1 MQGAHPFFTYTTEIL
16 AWRLGRTPD
25 ATSVGEL
32 AVPAKA
38 DPGRARAK
46 AARIVRAARDARD
59 IVLLGLGRGETAA
72 ALAEVLPPDKFLT
85 VLSADPA
92 AAAGLRAADR
102 LGWFAVD
109 GRARLVADSSRQALL
124 CLPLL
129 AGWDARDALV
139 VVNPEPCP
147 PVEREAL
154 AWVRRMLAGCAP
166 LPAPGSSAK
175 APSGS
180 QADAP
185 TDDGPGPAPGSLL
198 DAGPDVSAAAP
209 APTVTLAV
217 LVRPGE
223 PGLAAFFAACA
234 GLADAAVLCWD
245 AADIPEAA
253 ALAAAL
259 DMPVRHLARPLR
271 NDFAAQR
278 NALLAAC
285 PPGWVLTLDPDE
297 RPGPG
302 FRQAIARLTRTPG
315 LGAAYFPRLTL
326 YPDAGH
332 VKIGH
337 GLWPDLQLRLF
348 RKAGPDHPRYVRP
361 VHERL
366 DGLCGRAAL
375 ALDAPL
381 VHHNRLLADDGTVTA
396 KLAAYDAA
404 GGAPRHHL
412 SPDYPT
418 LPLAFFTALI
428 GKPVPGRVLLLPELW

>member
-1 MQGAHPFFTYTTEIL
+1 VQGAHPFFTYTTEIL
-16 AWRLGRTPD
+16 AWRLGGTSD
-25 ATSVGEL
+25 APSAGDL
-32 AVPAKA
+32 AVSAVG
-38 DPGRARAK
+38 DPDRARAK
-46 AARIVRAARDARD
+46 AGRIVRAARNARD
-59 IVLLGLGRGETAA
+59 IVLLGLGNGETAA
-72 ALAEVLPPDKFLT
+72 ALAEALPPDKFLT
-85 VLSADPA
+85 VLCADPA
-92 AAAGLRAADR
+92 TAARLRQSGR
-102 LGWFAVD
+102 LSWFAPD
-109 GRARLVADSSRQALL
+109 GRTRLVADGSRQALL

-129 AGWDARDALV
+129 AGWDVRDALI
-139 VVNPEPCP
+139 VVNAEACAPA
-147 PVEREAL
+147 EREAL
-154 AWVRRMLAGCAP
+154 AWVRRMLAGCAL
-166 LPAPGSSAK
+166 LPALGSLF
-175 APSGS
+175 
-180 QADAP
+180 DA
-185 TDDGPGPAPGSLL
+185 GPAPTG
-198 DAGPDVSAAAP
+198 
-209 APTVTLAV
+209 TLAV
-217 LVRPGE
+217 LARPDE
-223 PGLAAFFAACA
+223 PGLETFFAACA

-278 NALLAAC
+278 NALLDAC
-285 PPGWVLTLDPDE
+285 PPGWILTLDPDE

-302 FRQAIARLTRTPG
+302 LAQTVAQLTRAPG
-315 LGAAYFPRLTL
+315 LGAVYFPRLTL

-348 RKAGPDHPRYVRP
+348 RKVGPDQPRYVRP

-366 DGLCGRAAL
+366 EGLSGRAAL

-404 GGAPRHHL
+404 AGTPRHHL

-418 LPLAFFTALI
+418 LPLAFFTTFI